1 MAADS
6 PIERTALN
14 RLTIGDFL
22 DALASDAILPGA
34 GAAGGV
40 SLALAAACAGKA
52 IAITRRH
59 DGNPRLV
66 GLQSELAQLAGR
78 ALTLGQQDAL
88 QFKQQLKSDDPE
100 AAQALL
106 RTDHTLIDACRSLER
121 LLDDNRDLIADNMS
135 GDWKAARALLHACR
149 VIHNENVRELKAE
162 T

>member
-1 MAADS
+1 MSAADS
-6 PIERTALN
+6 PLESTALK

-40 SLALAAACAGKA
+40 ALALAAACAGKA

-66 GLQSELAQLAGR
+66 GLQSELMQLAGR

-88 QFKQQLKSDDPE
+88 QFKQQLKSDEPE

-121 LLDDNRDLIADNMS
+121 LLDDNRDLIADNMA

-149 VIHNENVRELKAE
+149 VIHSENLRELRAE
-162 T
+162 

>member
-1 MAADS
+1 MSAADS
-6 PIERTALN
+6 PIESTALK

-40 SLALAAACAGKA
+40 ALALAAACAGKA

-66 GLQSELAQLAGR
+66 GLQSELVQLAGR

-88 QFKQQLKSDDPE
+88 QFKQQLKTDEPE

-121 LLDDNRDLIADNMS
+121 LLDDNRDLIADNMA

-149 VIHNENVRELKAE
+149 VIHSENLRELKAE
-162 T
+162 